1 MTEQE
6 KVFYIMDFATDI
18 KALCE
23 KSENLNKEL
32 KRKQKQIFNN
42 FLAQARM
49 LLSHLDKAIPTDDE
63 TFQSMENFKYEITL
77 DLKKQFDKQIKDHE

>member
-42 FLAQARM
+42 FLAQARA
-49 LLSHLDKAIPTDDE
+49 LLYHLDKAIPTDDE
-63 TFQSMENFKYEITL
+63 TFQSMENFKEEITL
-77 DLKKQFDKQIKDHE
+77 DLKKQFDKQTKDHE